1 MKILIIL
8 PNWLGDAIMS
18 TPTIE
23 ALAKEYPQAQFTF
36 IGSYVAIE
44 ALKQHPLCHKA
55 IIDNTKKASSRLLA
69 TIQLA
74 KSLPTFDLA
83 LTFRK
88 NIYASLLLRFTKTA
102 IRVGR
107 KTWFN
112 KILLTKN
119 ITFVKNRHLVL
130 NYFEFI
136 KNIVSKTSQADVL
149 QLHILRHTFNKPSL
163 GINPG
168 ATYGSAKRWYPK
180 EFAKVAQKFANN
192 YDIVIFGGPTEVEM
206 GEEISQELE
215 SLGVSNYT
223 NLAGTTSVQELCS
236 HIGGCQV
243 FLTNDSGP
251 MHIAAAY
258 QVPTVA
264 IFGPTKHTETSQW
277 MNKKSEIVRLDMDC
291 SPCMKRSCPLG
302 HHECMKNITADMV
315 IEAMK
320 KIV

>member
-23 ALAKEYPQAQFTF
+23 ALAKHYPKAEFTF
-36 IGSYVAIE
+36 IGSYVTIE
-44 ALKQHPLCHKA
+44 ALKHHPLCHNA
-55 IIDNTKKASSRLLA
+55 IVDETKKATSRLLA
-69 TIQLA
+69 TIKVAKQLP
-74 KSLPTFDLA
+74 SFDLA

-102 IRVGR
+102 VRIGR

-112 KILLTKN
+112 KLLLTKS
-119 ITFVKNRHLVL
+119 ISFVNDKHLVL
-130 NYFEFI
+130 NYFAFVKDLI
-136 KNIVSKTSQADVL
+136 SKSMSADVL
-149 QLHILRHTFNKPSL
+149 KLYIPKETFEKPSL

-180 EFAKVAQKFANN
+180 EFAKVAHHFSKDYQ
-192 YDIVIFGGPTEVEM
+192 IVIFGGPTEVAM
-206 GEEISQELE
+206 GDEIAQELE
-215 SLGVSNYT
+215 NLGVKAYK
-223 NLAGTTSVQELCS
+223 NLAGKTSVYELCS
-236 HIGGCQV
+236 YIGGCDL

-277 MNKKSEIVRLDMDC
+277 ENEQSEIVRLDMDC
-291 SPCMKRSCPLG
+291 APCMKRVCPLK
-302 HHECMKNITADMV
+302 HHECMKNITAPMV
-315 IEAMK
+315 IDAMK

>member
-23 ALAKEYPQAQFTF
+23 ALAKHYPKAEFTF

-44 ALKQHPLCHKA
+44 ALKHHPLCHNV
-55 IIDNTKKASSRLLA
+55 IVDETKKSNSRLLS
-69 TIQLA
+69 TIKLA
-74 KSLPTFDLA
+74 KGLSYFDLA

-88 NIYASLLLRFTKTA
+88 NIYASLLLRFTKTP
-102 IRVGR
+102 IRIGR
-107 KTWFN
+107 KSWFN

-119 ITFVKNRHLVL
+119 ITFIKDRHLVL
-130 NYFEFI
+130 NYFEYI
-136 KNIVSKTSQADVL
+136 KNIIPETLLTDVL
-149 QLHILRHTFNKPSL
+149 KLHIPKETFIKPSL

-180 EFAKVAQKFANN
+180 EFAKVAQYFAKD
-192 YDIVIFGGPTEVEM
+192 YQIIIFGGPTEVDM
-206 GEEISQELE
+206 GEEIANELE
-215 SLGVSNYT
+215 SLGVQDYR
-223 NLAGTTSVQELCS
+223 NLAGKTSVKELCS
-236 HIGGCQV
+236 HIGACDL

-277 MNKKSEIVRLDMDC
+277 KNKKSEIVRLDMDC
-291 SPCMKRSCPLG
+291 APCMKRVCPLG
-302 HHECMKNITADMV
+302 HHECMKNISAEMV
-315 IEAMK
+315 IQAMK

>member
-23 ALAKEYPQAQFTF
+23 ALALTYPEAEFTF

-44 ALKQHPLCHKA
+44 ALKHHPLCHEA
-55 IIDNTKKASSRLLA
+55 IVDETKKANSRLFA
-69 TIQLA
+69 TIKLA
-74 KSLPTFDLA
+74 KSLSNFDLA

-88 NIYASLLLRFTKTA
+88 NIYASLLLRFTHSA
-102 IRVGR
+102 IRIGR

-112 KILLTKN
+112 KLLLTKN
-119 ITFVKNRHLVL
+119 ISFVKDRHLVL
-130 NYFEFI
+130 NYFSFI
-136 KNIVSKTSQADVL
+136 EDILPETITAEALK
-149 QLHILRHTFNKPSL
+149 LHIPKKSFSKPTL

-180 EFAKVAQKFANN
+180 EFAKVAQYFSKDF
-192 YDIVIFGGPTEVEM
+192 DILIFGGPTEVEM
-206 GEEISQELE
+206 GEEIAQELQ
-215 SLGVSNYT
+215 SLGVNNYT
-223 NLAGTTSVQELCS
+223 NLAGKTSVIELCS
-236 HIGGCQV
+236 HIGGCDI

-258 QVPTVA
+258 AVPTVA

-277 MNKKSEIVRLDMDC
+277 KNSKGEIVRLDMDC
-291 SPCMKRSCPLG
+291 APCMKRSCPLG

-315 IEAMK
+315 VESMK

>member
-23 ALAKEYPQAQFTF
+23 ALARQYPQASFTF

-44 ALKQHPLCHKA
+44 ALKHHPLCHQA
-55 IIDNTKKASSRLLA
+55 IVDETKKASSRFLA
-69 TIQLA
+69 TKALA
-74 KSLPTFDLA
+74 KTLPVFDMA

-88 NIYASLLLRFTKTA
+88 NIYASLLLYFTKSPLR
-102 IRVGR
+102 IGR

-112 KILLTKN
+112 KLLLTKN
-119 ITFVKNRHLVL
+119 ISFVSDQHLVL
-130 NYFEFI
+130 NYFSFI
-136 KNIVSKTSQADVL
+136 KDDIQQEAKELALYITKETFSQP
-149 QLHILRHTFNKPSL
+149 TL

-180 EFAKVAQKFANN
+180 EFAKVAKHFSTTHE
-192 YDIVIFGGPTEVEM
+192 ILIFGGPTEVDI
-206 GEEISQELE
+206 GEAIGFELKA
-215 SLGVSNYT
+215 LGVTNYKV
-223 NLAGTTSVQELCS
+223 LAGKTSVQELCS
-236 HIGGCQV
+236 HIGGCNL

-258 QVPTVA
+258 SVPTVA
-264 IFGPTKHTETSQW
+264 VFGPTKHTETSQW
-277 MNKKSEIVRLDMDC
+277 MNPKGEIVRLDMDC
-291 SPCMKRSCPLG
+291 APCMKRTCPLG
-302 HHECMKNITADMV
+302 HHNCMKNISAEMV
-315 IEAMK
+315 IDVMK